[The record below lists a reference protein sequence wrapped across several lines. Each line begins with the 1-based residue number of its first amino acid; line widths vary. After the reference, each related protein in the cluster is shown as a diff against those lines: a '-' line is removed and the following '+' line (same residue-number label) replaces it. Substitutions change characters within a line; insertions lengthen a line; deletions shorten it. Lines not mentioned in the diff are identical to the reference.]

1 MRLPTC
7 GLLQHSEGT
16 EKPPRFSENRKKSG
30 IPTEAES
37 VVRCVQAGSKQS
49 NRINKMSEAVEV
61 EQIIETKPRKMAL
74 PTSLDKDS
82 IREAYEDVRSNLTDN
97 EWAVFKFDG
106 LKIVCSEKG
115 MGFDEFCAQFA
126 DNERAFGYIRI
137 QMGDEMSKRSKFM
150 FVTWIG
156 PEVGVMQRA
165 KMSTDKSIIKDVINN
180 FAVELQVE
188 SSNDLDLMMFKE
200 HLNKAGGANY
210 GTGVREL

>member
-1 MRLPTC
+1 MERT
-7 GLLQHSEGT
+7 ST
-16 EKPPRFSENRKKSG
+16 SKISSFSQPAPK
-30 IPTEAES
+30 IHH
-37 VVRCVQAGSKQS
+37 
-49 NRINKMSEAVEV
+49 KMSEAVEV

-74 PTSLDKDS
+74 PTSLDKEA
-82 IREAYEDVRSNLTDN
+82 IREAYEDIRSNLTDN

-106 LKIVCSEKG
+106 LKIVCSAKG
-115 MGFDEFCAQFA
+115 IGFDEFCAEFQ

-137 QMGDEMSKRSKFM
+137 QMGDEMSKRSKFL
-150 FVTWIG
+150 FLTWIG

-188 SSNDLDLMMFKE
+188 TSADLNLEMFKE

>member
-1 MRLPTC
+1 
-7 GLLQHSEGT
+7 
-16 EKPPRFSENRKKSG
+16 
-30 IPTEAES
+30 
-37 VVRCVQAGSKQS
+37 
-49 NRINKMSEAVEV
+49 
-61 EQIIETKPRKMAL
+61 MAL
-74 PTSLDKDS
+74 PTSLDKDA

-115 MGFDEFCAQFA
+115 IGFDEFCAQFH

-165 KMSTDKSIIKDVINN
+165 KMSTDKSIIKDVINVSRS
-180 FAVELQVE
+180 AYRCP
-188 SSNDLDLMMFKE
+188 K
-200 HLNKAGGANY
+200 
-210 GTGVREL
+210 R

>member
-1 MRLPTC
+1 MKEPNPPKAKKKP
-7 GLLQHSEGT
+7 QH
-16 EKPPRFSENRKKSG
+16 
-30 IPTEAES
+30 
-37 VVRCVQAGSKQS
+37 
-49 NRINKMSEAVEV
+49 KMSEAVEV

-74 PTSLDKDS
+74 PTSLDKEA
-82 IREAYEDVRSNLTDN
+82 IREAYEDIRSNLTDN

-106 LKIVCSEKG
+106 LKIVCAAKG
-115 MGFDEFCAQFA
+115 LGFDEFCAEFA

-137 QMGDEMSKRSKFM
+137 QMGDEMSKRSKFL
-150 FVTWIG
+150 FLTWIG

-188 SSNDLDLMMFKE
+188 TSADLNLEMFKE